1 MTSCGRCPEMMGA
14 FMTMDEVLAVVD
26 EQASVESVEPYSVAW
41 WESRTAEE
49 LRDIINRGFAGGEI
63 FKAANAEIERRAR
76 EETRRLRDLAAAEA
90 VARRKRKE
98 LIWGVG
104 ASVLALAVL
113 LGFWLAR

>member
-1 MTSCGRCPEMMGA
+1 
-14 FMTMDEVLAVVD
+14 MD
-26 EQASVESVEPYSVAW
+26 QALTLVATQTGDAPVEPYSVAW

-63 FKAANAEIERRAR
+63 FKAANAEIERR
-76 EETRRLRDLAAAEA
+76 DLAAAEA

>member
-1 MTSCGRCPEMMGA
+1 
-14 FMTMDEVLAVVD
+14 MD
-26 EQASVESVEPYSVAW
+26 QALTLVATQTGDAPVEPYSVAW

-49 LRDIINRGFAGGEI
+49 LRDIINRGFAGGQI

>member
-1 MTSCGRCPEMMGA
+1 MGA
-14 FMTMDEVLAVVD
+14 LMSLDETLAVVG
-26 EQASVESVEPYSVAW
+26 AKPALESAEPYTVAW

-49 LRDIINRGFAGGEI
+49 LRDIINRGFAGGQV

-90 VARRKRKE
+90 VRRRR
-98 LIWGVG
+98 LIEIIGG
-104 ASVLALAVL
+104 MAASTLALAVL